1 MDSGKYSRRLRR
13 GTTELASILL
23 GTLAIS
29 GLARAQAAEPAAAN
43 DTLDT
48 FLERVQSLSAEFT
61 QELWSADQQLIEASD
76 GTLELARPNR
86 FVWHYRTPNE
96 QKIVA
101 DGTRLWMYDVDLE
114 QVTVTPLAEL
124 DQANPAMLLGGDREV
139 RESFEVV
146 QTFALDGRD
155 WVRLAPKRGGADFVS
170 IAIAF
175 RDGRPE
181 ELEFVDGLDQT
192 TRIVFSALQ
201 INPPLDA
208 ATFQFDP
215 PVGVDVFGDEG

>member
-13 GTTELASILL
+13 KTELKVLLL

-29 GLARAQAAEPAAAN
+29 ALARGQAN
-43 DTLDT
+43 DTLDA
-48 FLERVQSLSAEFT
+48 FLEQVQSLSAEFT
-61 QELWSADQQLIEASD
+61 QELWSADQELIEASE

-86 FVWHYRTPNE
+86 FVWHYRKPTE
-96 QKIVA
+96 QRIVA

-114 QVTVTPLAEL
+114 QVTVTALDEL

-139 RESFEVV
+139 RDSFDIVE
-146 QTFALDGRD
+146 TFALDGRD
-155 WVRLAPKRGGADFVS
+155 WVRLAPKGGGTEFAS

-175 RDGRPE
+175 REGRPE

-192 TRIVFSALQ
+192 TRIEFSDLE
-201 INPPLDA
+201 INPALDA
-208 ATFQFDP
+208 STFVFEP
-215 PVGVDVFGDEG
+215 PAGVDVFGDED